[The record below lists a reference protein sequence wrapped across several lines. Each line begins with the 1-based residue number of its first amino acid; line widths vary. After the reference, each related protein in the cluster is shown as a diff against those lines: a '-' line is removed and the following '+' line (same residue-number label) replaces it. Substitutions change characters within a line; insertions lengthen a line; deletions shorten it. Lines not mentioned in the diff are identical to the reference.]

1 MATKKE
7 ITERLKLITKQISG
21 KAEKDD
27 EETVKSYHIKGS
39 GPGFFLSYIDRTYIK
54 VERQTEAFIVVKNFD
69 ELGRCLVYTYS
80 HELIIIDEEEL
91 QYIGYN

>member
-27 EETVKSYHIKGS
+27 EETIKSYHIKGN
-39 GPGFFLSYIDRTYIK
+39 GPGFFLSYIDRTFVKI
-54 VERQTEAFIVVKNFD
+54 ERQTEAFIVVKS
-69 ELGRCLVYTYS
+69 LVYTYS